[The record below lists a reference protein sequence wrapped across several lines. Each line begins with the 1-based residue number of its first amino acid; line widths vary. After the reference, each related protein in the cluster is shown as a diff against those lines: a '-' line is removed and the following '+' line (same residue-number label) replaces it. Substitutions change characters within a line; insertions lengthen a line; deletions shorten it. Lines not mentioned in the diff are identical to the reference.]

1 MMIISRVVF
10 QAKQILSIF
19 LEYLVEQ
26 SLLLQHEYKWSTIS
40 SRNQQTKTWF
50 LYYSVA
56 VCNSHFKSYLF
67 TFMTFIFLCKCHV
80 SIFQY
85 YTIDRHFFMIMSC
98 SHRAFICAYQL
109 KANMQEPGDGW
120 FRISRCRPPLSIEPP
135 SPPAHWP
142 CGLADAQHKIAC
154 PPYSPGPRA
163 PSTF

>member
-1 MMIISRVVF
+1 MMIISRAVF

-40 SRNQQTKTWF
+40 SRNQQTKNWF

-67 TFMTFIFLCKCHV
+67 TFMTFIFCVNAMCPF
-80 SIFQY
+80 SN
-85 YTIDRHFFMIMSC
+85 TIDRRFFMIMSC

-120 FRISRCRPPLSIEPP
+120 SRISRCRPPLSIEPP
-135 SPPAHWP
+135 LTMWT
-142 CGLADAQHKIAC
+142 C
-154 PPYSPGPRA
+154 
-163 PSTF
+163 